1 MIAIYDTT
9 YRIKFYFYSGNQK
22 LIFNL
27 LKFKNGIN
35 LTLRF
40 MKQNSKLALMIFGA
54 SVLGSAATIFATSA
68 LKQSNGFSDTYF
80 SSTEQEQNSGF
91 IRTAARVASVETD
104 FTVAAEKSINA
115 VVSVKPFATPKA
127 QPQTGGFFMD
137 PFEFFFGPNNGGSQR
152 RQQQSTEDMKP
163 QQLGLGSGVI
173 ISDNGYIVTNNH
185 VINGAEKVEITLNDN
200 RTFNAKIIGSDA
212 TSDLALLKI
221 EAENLPVITFGDSDA
236 IKVGEW
242 VLAVGNPFGFT
253 STVTAGIVS
262 AKARS
267 ISQAT
272 HGRSMGIESFIQTDA
287 AVNPGNS
294 GGALVNTQGEL
305 VGINTA
311 IYSQTGNYA
320 GYSFAIPS
328 VLVKKII
335 EDIKQYGTVQR
346 AVLGI
351 SFTELTAEM
360 AEEKKITA
368 TNEGIYVAKV
378 TDRSAAMEAGLKEGD
393 VIIKIN
399 GNDVKN
405 NLRPGDVAV
414 FTYIRDNKTLNTKV
428 TLKNNQGNTSI
439 TKASDVIDLGC
450 SFKKLSAAKKK
461 ELQISNGVEVV
472 GLKSGKFKSNGIKE
486 GFVITEI
493 NNVPVGSQEDV
504 ENIYNSIMKSTES
517 DKVMFIVGLYPTG
530 AKKYYAV
537 DLSD

>member
-1 MIAIYDTT
+1 MNKNT
-9 YRIKFYFYSGNQK
+9 KF
-22 LIFNL
+22 
-27 LKFKNGIN
+27 
-35 LTLRF
+35 
-40 MKQNSKLALMIFGA
+40 ALVLFGA
-54 SVLGSAATIFATSA
+54 SILGSVSTIFATQA
-68 LKQSNGFSDTYF
+68 LKGADTFSDDCIAA
-80 SSTEQEQNSGF
+80 TEQTQDKGF
-91 IRTAARVASVETD
+91 VRMVAHGPALDTD
-104 FTVAAEKSINA
+104 FTVAAEKTINA
-115 VVSVKPFATPKA
+115 VVSVKTFVTPRM
-127 QPQTGGFFMD
+127 QQRSSDFFMD
-137 PFEFFFGPNNGGSQR
+137 PFEFFFGPGNGGQQR
-152 RQQQSTEDMKP
+152 RQQQQQQQQDSKP

-173 ISDNGYIVTNNH
+173 ITTDGYIVTNNH
-185 VINGAEKVEITLNDN
+185 VIDGAEKVEVTLNDN
-200 RTFNAKIIGSDA
+200 RTFNAKIIGSDS

-221 EAENLPVITFGDSDA
+221 EADNLSPIIFGDSDA

-294 GGALVNTQGEL
+294 GGALVNTNGEL

-335 EDIKQYGTVQR
+335 DDIKQYGTVQR

-351 SFTELTAEM
+351 QFTELTAEM

-378 TDRSAAMEAGLKEGD
+378 TDRGAAMEAGLKEGD

-405 NLRPGDVAV
+405 NGQMMEQMNKLRPGDVAT
-414 FTYIRDNKTLNTKV
+414 FTYIRDNKTCTTKV
-428 TLKNNQGNTSI
+428 TLKNNQGTTKI
-439 TKASDVIDLGC
+439 TKASDVFDLGC
-450 SFKKLSAAKKK
+450 TFKKLSAAKKR
-461 ELQISNGVEVV
+461 EYGISNGVEVV
-472 GLKSGKFKSNGIKE
+472 GLKAGKFKEAGIKE
-486 GFVITEI
+486 GFIITDI
-493 NNVPVGSQEDV
+493 NNAPINSQEEV
-504 ENIYNSIMKSTES
+504 ENIYNAIMKSTDA
-517 DKVMFIVGLYPTG
+517 DKVMFITGIYPTG
-530 AKKYYAV
+530 AKRYYAV
-537 DLSD
+537 DLAD